1 MATQDESAKGRGG
14 PDHPRPDGPG
24 GRIRKAAGFQLDISP
39 GKDVAVLVPGS
50 SSGYRGRIVGY
61 SPYEYIIAQVRLP
74 AAVRRDLTFG
84 GQIVLKYVQKGT
96 VYGFRAGVL
105 NSVTAPAPLL
115 ILEYP
120 DSIEKI
126 ELRRN
131 SRHRCQ
137 IDGLLH
143 APDRERD
150 CLVVNVSEAGCK
162 LSTRT
167 DARDT
172 LRQTKVD
179 DVMAVSMNLG
189 TSGVL
194 KIPISVRSLNF
205 EEGIVTI
212 GSMFVDIRREEV
224 EMVQGYLE
232 KITRLMPRGQA

>member
-1 MATQDESAKGRGG
+1 M
-14 PDHPRPDGPG
+14 
-24 GRIRKAAGFQLDISP
+24 RKAAGFQLDISP
-39 GKDVAVLVPGS
+39 GKDVAVLIPGS

-74 AAVRRDLTFG
+74 AAVRRDLTLG

-105 NSVTAPAPLL
+105 NSLTAPAPLL
-115 ILEYP
+115 IIEYP

-137 IDGLLH
+137 IDGL
-143 APDRERD
+143 
-150 CLVVNVSEAGCK
+150 
-162 LSTRT
+162 
-167 DARDT
+167 
-172 LRQTKVD
+172 D

-194 KIPISVRSLNF
+194 KVPISVRSLSF